1 MKPLSL
7 AALVVTVFAT
17 GFLAGRL
24 SVDGA
29 ASTPAAPPAMAARP
43 SAPSMPPSAPPP
55 PAGDLLQGTVAEV
68 IQVPNYT
75 YLRLNGPAGETWAA
89 VGTDPTL
96 AVGQAVSIGS
106 ATQMSNFTSK
116 TLNRTFE
123 TIWFGSLSSAGGGAA
138 AAPAPAMGGGA
149 ALPPGHPPMN
159 AGGSPAA
166 GALEAVKRAE
176 GALSLRVADV
186 FTERQLL
193 VGRAVRVKGTVTR
206 VTSLNGKTYAHL
218 SDGSGSKATKDDDLT
233 VILSAEVKQ
242 NDQVTAEGTVA
253 LDKDLGI
260 GAVYPVVLD
269 AASVVGK

>member
-1 MKPLSL
+1 MKPLAL
-7 AALVVTVFAT
+7 AALVVSVFAT

-24 SVDGA
+24 SADSA
-29 ASTPAAPPAMAARP
+29 ASPAAPAATAALP
-43 SAPSMPPSAPPP
+43 APSMPTSAPPP
-55 PAGDLLQGTVAEV
+55 QAGDLLQGTVAEV

-75 YLRLNGPAGETWAA
+75 YLRLNGPGGETWAA
-89 VGTDPTL
+89 VATDPTL

-106 ATQMSNFTSK
+106 ATQMANFTSK

-123 TIWFGSLSSAGGGAA
+123 TIWFGTLSSAGGGGAA
-138 AAPAPAMGGGA
+138 APAMGGSG

-159 AGGSPAA
+159 AGGSAAA

-193 VGRAVRVKGTVTR
+193 AGRAVRVKGTVTR
-206 VTSLNGKTYAHL
+206 VTTINGKTYAHL
-218 SDGSGSKATKDDDLT
+218 SDGSGSKDTKDDDLT

-253 LDKDLGI
+253 LDRDLGI
-260 GAVYPVVLD
+260 GTVYPVVLD
-269 AASVVGK
+269 AAAVVGK